1 MNMIRSLIGKLAV
14 QYAYHMPNH
23 RGRFRAFAVLDR
35 LFGPFHL
42 RTPAGPMLEI
52 FLSSSMDLSYYRP
65 SGLLDSGS
73 NNLDLIVPQL
83 ISRLLPGECYV
94 DVGANIGWLTCLAA
108 VKLGPSGR
116 VVAIEPSAR
125 EYLRLL
131 RGLALNRVAN
141 VIPVHGAF
149 GADASVGILE
159 VAAAHTGLNHLTGAA
174 SPVPATAT
182 TVHVPVWTGDA
193 LLPPL
198 VGARPVGLVKIDT
211 EGAELLV
218 LTGMQ
223 RFLAATRPRHVVVE
237 ITPEFLL
244 GFGAEKSQIYDLMS
258 RLGFQAT
265 IRSESAQY
273 DEVFV
278 PAGSRENAT
287 ARVAA
292 PLARTNEAI

>member
-1 MNMIRSLIGKLAV
+1 MNIIRTLIGKLAV
-14 QYAYHMPNH
+14 QYAYRMPNH
-23 RGRFRAFAVLDR
+23 RGRFRAFTVLDR

-42 RTPAGPMLEI
+42 RTPAGPVLEV

-65 SGLLDSGS
+65 DGSLDSGPGS
-73 NNLDLIVPQL
+73 LDLIVPQL
-83 ISRLLPGECYV
+83 ISRLHPGECYV

-108 VKLGPSGR
+108 EKVGPSGR
-116 VVAIEPSAR
+116 VIAIEPSAR

-131 RGLALNRVAN
+131 RGLALNRTSN

-159 VAAAHTGLNHLTGAA
+159 VAAAHTGLNHLTGTA
-174 SPVPATAT
+174 SPLSETGT
-182 TVHVPVWTGDA
+182 TVQVPVWTGDA

-218 LTGMQ
+218 LTGLQ

-237 ITPEFLL
+237 ITPEFLR
-244 GFGAEKSQIYDLMS
+244 GFGAEKSMIYDLMS
-258 RLGFQAT
+258 RLGFQPTVRA
-265 IRSESAQY
+265 EEAQY

-278 PAGSRENAT
+278 PA
-287 ARVAA
+287 
-292 PLARTNEAI
+292 